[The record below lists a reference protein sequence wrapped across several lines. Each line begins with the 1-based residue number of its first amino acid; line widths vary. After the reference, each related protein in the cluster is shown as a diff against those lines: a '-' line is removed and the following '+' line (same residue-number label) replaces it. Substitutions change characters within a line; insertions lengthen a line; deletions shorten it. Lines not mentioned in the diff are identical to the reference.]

1 MAVPS
6 VVRAALLVLV
16 LAGCA
21 TSPTIRSDYDTSA
34 DFAAYHSFGFAE
46 KLGTDSTGYA
56 SLLTQ
61 RLKEA
66 VSREMAARG
75 YEYTGEKPDLL
86 VNFQARLEDKVR
98 VYPAPAAWGP
108 WPRGYYGYRGG
119 FYDPW
124 FGYAGGSEVV
134 NYTEGTL
141 NIDLI
146 DRERRQMVW
155 EGVAVGEVDAD
166 EGVPSQ
172 AKIDA
177 AVKDIF
183 AKYPFRAGSTAAAVP
198 AS

>member
-6 VVRAALLVLV
+6 VVRAVLLALVV
-16 LAGCA
+16 AGCA
-21 TSPTIRSDYDTSA
+21 TGPTIRSDYDTSA
-34 DFAAYHSFGFAE
+34 DFAAYRSFGFAE
-46 KLGTDSTGYA
+46 KLGTDVAGYA

-75 YEYTGEKPDLL
+75 YEYTEEKPDLL

-98 VYPAPAAWGP
+98 VYRAPAAWGR
-108 WPRGYYGYRGG
+108 WPHDYYGYRGG

-124 FGYAGGSEVV
+124 IGYAGGTEVV

-155 EGVAVGEVDAD
+155 EGVAVGEVDTN
-166 EGVPSQ
+166 EGTPSQ
-172 AKIDA
+172 AKIDQ
-177 AVKDIF
+177 AVQSIF
-183 AKYPFRAGSTAAAVP
+183 ARYPFRAGSAAAVVP

>member
-1 MAVPS
+1 MAIPS
-6 VVRAALLVLV
+6 VVRAALLVLA

-21 TSPTIRSDYDTSA
+21 TSPTIRSDYDTST

-46 KLGTDSTGYA
+46 KLGTDSAGYA

-66 VSREMAARG
+66 VSREMEARG
-75 YEYTGEKPDLL
+75 YAYTEEKPDLL
-86 VNFQARLEDKVR
+86 VNFQARLEDKVQ
-98 VYPAPAAWGP
+98 VYRAPAAWGP

-124 FGYAGGSEVV
+124 FGYAGDTQVV

-141 NIDLI
+141 NIDLV

-155 EGVAVGEVDAD
+155 EGVAVGEVDES
-166 EGVPSQ
+166 EGVPGQ
-172 AKIDA
+172 AKIDE
-177 AVKDIF
+177 AVKGIF
-183 AKYPFRAGSTAAAVP
+183 AKYPFRAGSAAAVVP

>member
-86 VNFQARLEDKVR
+86 VNFQARLKDKVR